1 MAKYHC
7 SSWIRFVLT
16 VVSCTFCLANLA
28 VAQSYPVRPI
38 RLIVPSA
45 PGGAPDITA
54 RLIGNELTQQ
64 MNQQVVIDNRPGAS
78 GVLGFDMIA
87 KAAPDGYTLGAAIF
101 PFSTNPGV
109 YAKLPYDTER
119 DFQAVIRQHTGSN
132 VLTVTPSLPVRSVRD
147 LIAHARANLD
157 KLSYGSTG
165 GGTTNVLT
173 LEMFK
178 MMTGTRIMQVN
189 YKGIQQAI
197 AEMIAGQIHIVC
209 DNTPSILP
217 HVRANRVRALAV
229 TTLKRSPSAPEIP
242 TVDESG
248 LPGFELATW
257 SGYMVQAAVPRS
269 IVMRLNTEIGKAL
282 TLPAV
287 TDKLVSLGYTPVGGT
302 PEEFAQL
309 IRSETAKWAKVI
321 KAAGIKPQ

>member
-1 MAKYHC
+1 MDSLQRH
-7 SSWIRFVLT
+7 SSLLYTFAI
-16 VVSCTFCLANLA
+16 VSCAFGFAHIA
-28 VAQSYPVRPI
+28 VAQNYPIRPI

-78 GVLGFDMIA
+78 GVLGFELIA
-87 KAAPDGYTLGAAIF
+87 KAVPDGYTLGAAIF
-101 PFSTNPGV
+101 PFSTNPSV

-132 VLTVTPSLPVRSVRD
+132 ILAVTPSLPVRSVRD
-147 LIAHARANLD
+147 LIAHARANPD

-173 LEMFK
+173 VEMFK

-217 HVRANRVRALAV
+217 HVRAGRVRALAV

-242 TVDESG
+242 TFDESG

-257 SGYMVQAAVPRS
+257 SGYMVQAGVPRN
-269 IVMRLNTEIGKAL
+269 IVIRLNAEIGKAL
-282 TLPAV
+282 ALPTV
-287 TDKLVSLGYTPVGGT
+287 TDRLMSLGYTPVGGT

-321 KAAGIKPQ
+321 KAAGINPQ

>member
-1 MAKYHC
+1 MTKFA
-7 SSWIRFVLT
+7 SL
-16 VVSCTFCLANLA
+16 SCAGLMFLACGIA
-28 VAQSYPVRPI
+28 CAQIYPFRPI

-78 GVLGFDMIA
+78 GVLGFDLIA
-87 KAAPDGYTLGAAIF
+87 KAVPDGHTLGAAIF
-101 PFSTNPGV
+101 PFSTNPSV
-109 YAKLPYDTER
+109 YAKLPYDTDR

-132 VLTVTPSLPVRSVRD
+132 ILSVTPLLPVRSVRD
-147 LIAHARANLD
+147 LIAHARANPD

-173 LEMFK
+173 VEMFK
-178 MMTGTRIMQVN
+178 MMTGTRILQVN

-217 HVRANRVRALAV
+217 HVRAGRVRALAV

-257 SGYMVQAAVPRS
+257 SGYMVQAGVPRN
-269 IVMRLNTEIGKAL
+269 IVMRLNAEIGKAL
-282 TLPAV
+282 ALP
-287 TDKLVSLGYTPVGGT
+287 TITERLMSLGYMPVGGT

-321 KAAGIKPQ
+321 EAAGIKPQ